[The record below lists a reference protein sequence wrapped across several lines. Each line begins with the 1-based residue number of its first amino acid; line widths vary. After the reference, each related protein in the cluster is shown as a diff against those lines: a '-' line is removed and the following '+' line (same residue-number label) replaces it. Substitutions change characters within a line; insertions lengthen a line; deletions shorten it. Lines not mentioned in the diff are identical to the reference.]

1 MVNYQDNV
9 IYKIQH
15 KEKPELVYIGS
26 TSNYEMRMIQHKQSV
41 SNSKSP
47 DYNSKK
53 SKLIRENGGWDVFT
67 TSVIKKYPCKNITEV
82 HIEEQRIMNEH
93 LNLLNRNK
101 AYLSPEERINYA
113 SIQCKAWRQRHK
125 TTICIC
131 GGYYNVQN
139 KSRHLNTS
147 KKHIKYL
154 NSLLLDVDSESDT
167 SINTSDIER
176 ISDSDSE

>member
-15 KEKPELVYIGS
+15 KEKPELIYIGS

-67 TSVIKKYPCKNITEV
+67 TSIIKNG
-82 HIEEQRIMNEH
+82 N
-93 LNLLNRNK
+93 
-101 AYLSPEERINYA
+101 
-113 SIQCKAWRQRHK
+113 
-125 TTICIC
+125 
-131 GGYYNVQN
+131 
-139 KSRHLNTS
+139 
-147 KKHIKYL
+147 
-154 NSLLLDVDSESDT
+154 
-167 SINTSDIER
+167 
-176 ISDSDSE
+176 